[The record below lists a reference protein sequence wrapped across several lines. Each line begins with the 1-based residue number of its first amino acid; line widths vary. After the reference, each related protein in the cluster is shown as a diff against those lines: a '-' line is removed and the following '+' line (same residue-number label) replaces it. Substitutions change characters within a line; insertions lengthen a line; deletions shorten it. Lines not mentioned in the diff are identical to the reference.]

1 MADYQVRTVI
11 TCSEELKETLLSL
24 VIANK
29 SNFDALWKIVGC
41 IFMLYIVY
49 LLTFKAAVRNQ
60 EKGEHW

>member
-1 MADYQVRTVI
+1 MLRRAERD
-11 TCSEELKETLLSL
+11 TLFFL

-41 IFMLYIVY
+41 IFVLYIVY

>member
-1 MADYQVRTVI
+1 MLRRAERD
-11 TCSEELKETLLSL
+11 TLFFL

-41 IFMLYIVY
+41 IFVLYIVY
-49 LLTFKAAVRNQ
+49 LLTFKATVRNQ